1 MERYCQIGRQCPWG
15 CCPDNEKHV
24 ISIKGWIYIT
34 QIIACLDRND
44 FGVIQRFLKQ
54 ERPAESSFAACEP
67 DRSR

>member
-1 MERYCQIGRQCPWG
+1 MAGG
-15 CCPDNEKHV
+15 AFL
-24 ISIKGWIYIT
+24 T
-34 QIIACLDRND
+34 FFTDRND